1 MYSWLVFQNPVTI
14 TCNPLVVKIT
24 YINMLHNS
32 PVALSRV
39 LFSTACIV
47 DNVFSQ
53 AVYNNKM
60 TMYVHS

>member
-14 TCNPLVVKIT
+14 TLVVTIT

-39 LFSTACIV
+39 LFSTDCIV